1 MQDILNIENVSMQ
14 YGDNKILHSISFKLH
29 KGEFAGFLGINGAG
43 KTSLISAIAG
53 LRNYYG
59 TIKVAGYNLH
69 NDPVMV
75 KRHIGV
81 VPQELSFD
89 PFLTV
94 LDTLKFQAR
103 MYGVGKTSNDW
114 IDELLTRL
122 HLKDKAND
130 NTRNLSGGMKR
141 RLMVAQALVHKPS
154 LIILDEPTAG
164 VDVEIRKLLWE
175 FITEIN
181 NNGAT
186 ILLTTHYLE
195 EVEQLCSRVIMLH
208 KGNVLYND
216 TKQELAQLSNDLPN
230 KFYCTLNTDNLPEK
244 ISHLAKKLTDAGSYE
259 FDNVSQAQIMDI
271 LQEIYAAQIKVLD
284 MGISKPG
291 LEEVFLKY
299 LGRDESK

>member
-14 YGDNKILHSISFKLH
+14 YGENKILHSISFKLH

-53 LRNYYG
+53 LRNYSG

-103 MYGVGKTSNDW
+103 MYGVGKNSNDW

-216 TKQELAQLSNDLPN
+216 TKQALAQISNDLPN

-244 ISHLAKKLTDAGSYE
+244 INHLAKKLSEAGSYE

-284 MGISKPG
+284 MGISKQG